1 MNKSCTKYSVFMMC
15 YAIWYHL
22 YNLKNEE
29 NTNGGV
35 SLLKSCKLKPA
46 TLLLKVTL
54 LHDCFPCF
62 LNCRNG
68 TKTLNAS
75 HLLGTDLAL
84 MYSVTLANLFFQ
96 SIHSLI
102 HSTVILVTDA
112 SVAKENK
119 NQLKALRE

>member
-22 YNLKNEE
+22 YNLKNKE

-62 LNCRNG
+62 LNSRNG

-84 MYSVTLANLFFQ
+84 MYNVTLANLFFQ